1 MTITD
6 LIIQIMSSAFNIMLP
21 FGFTFGI
28 FIVMVWSIPLVIRL
42 FKSIF

>member
-1 MTITD
+1 MIS
-6 LIIQIMSSAFNIMLP
+6 LISQIMSSAFNIVLP

-28 FIVMVWSIPLVIRL
+28 FIVAIWTMPMIVRL